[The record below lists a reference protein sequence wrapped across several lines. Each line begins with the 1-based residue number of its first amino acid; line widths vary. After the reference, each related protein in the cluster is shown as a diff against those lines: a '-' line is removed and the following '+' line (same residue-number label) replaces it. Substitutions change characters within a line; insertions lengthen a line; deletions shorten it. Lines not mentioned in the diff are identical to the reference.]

1 MTRVILHADLN
12 SFFARAEQQ
21 TNPIL
26 RGKPVGVVKAK
37 GRTCII
43 AASVE
48 AKKYGVTTGC
58 RVNDAKKLC
67 PQIILVPADF
77 DKYSDISH
85 RFIKICADYSPSCEV
100 FSLDECFIDV
110 TQTEKFWG
118 HVFNIAFEIK
128 NRIREEIGDYIT
140 CSIGVSHNKLLAKL
154 ASGKVEIKAE
164 KIDLIITKAE
174 LNTLAGDK
182 KKMKKYANQVDF
194 FFGEAPLMPF
204 IGKTLGTILGPRDK
218 VPKPIP
224 PTADLKPFLMAT
236 KKTIKIRIRE
246 SPVIQV
252 AVGTEEMKDEDIA
265 KNSDAVLNF
274 VRDKMPKGRTN
285 IKNAYIKLT
294 MGKPIKLDLTQ
305 LK

>member
-1 MTRVILHADLN
+1 MLDFTIETRKSTVSKRKRYTGATDMIDKIKQARENSKKRKFNQTFDLIIN
-12 SFFARAEQQ
+12 LRA
-21 TNPIL
+21 L
-26 RGKPVGVVKAK
+26 DLKKP
-37 GRTCII
+37 
-43 AASVE
+43 E
-48 AKKYGVTTGC
+48 
-58 RVNDAKKLC
+58 
-67 PQIILVPADF
+67 
-77 DKYSDISH
+77 
-85 RFIKICADYSPSCEV
+85 
-100 FSLDECFIDV
+100 
-110 TQTEKFWG
+110 
-118 HVFNIAFEIK
+118 
-128 NRIREEIGDYIT
+128 NRINSEF
-140 CSIGVSHNKLLAKL
+140 VLPA
-154 ASGKVEIKAE
+154 GKGKEPKVGIFADVLGEKARAE

-252 AVGTEEMKDEDIA
+252 AVGTEEMKDDDIA